1 MSETKTQA
9 ESPAT
14 GRQVV
19 GRVISNKMQKTI
31 SVMVERQIVHPMYG
45 KRLRRSTVLK
55 AHDEKSECR
64 EGDLVSI
71 RECRPI
77 SSSKH
82 WMLVQVLE
90 KAAAPVA
97 EVAAGV

>member
-1 MSETKTQA
+1 MSETKT
-9 ESPAT
+9 ESS
-14 GRQVV
+14 GREVV

-31 SVMVERQIVHPMYG
+31 AVMVERQIIHPMYG

-82 WMLVQVLE
+82 WKLIQVLE
-90 KAAAPVA
+90 KAPAPVS

>member
-1 MSETKTQA
+1 MSETKV
-9 ESPAT
+9 ESS
-14 GRQVV
+14 GREVV

-31 SVMVERQIVHPMYG
+31 AVMVERQIIHPMYG

-55 AHDEKSECR
+55 AHDEKNECR

-77 SSSKH
+77 SASKH
-82 WMLVQVLE
+82 WKLVQVLE
-90 KAAAPVA
+90 KAPTPVS